1 MTTKAMADKRKLGIY
16 IHIPFCRSK
25 CLYCDFCSR
34 PTRDSERISAY
45 VERLVEDIRTYK
57 TDENFAPADT
67 VYFGGG
73 TPTLM
78 TGEQY
83 ERILHAVRE
92 RFGIAPDAEITSEC
106 NPRTV
111 DIEKLTSMRAAGVN
125 RISMG
130 MQSGDDAEL
139 KALGR
144 AHTYADTV
152 EAVEMVRAAGFTNLS
167 LDIMYGIPNQ
177 TMESLRGT
185 IEKAISLSPEHLSLY
200 ALKIEEGTPFYKM
213 QDGLSLPDDDTTA
226 DMYLYICDTL
236 ASREYNKYEISNFS
250 KVGFESR
257 HNLKYWEY
265 GDYIGIG
272 PAAHSFVGGKRIE
285 NLGDVDAY
293 LRGEDI
299 VASVSEIS
307 LTEQMN
313 EYVMLSMRLARG
325 VDLDDFRKRFSLDF
339 EEAFGE
345 KFKKFSPEFVLCE
358 NGRCSFTE
366 KGFLVSNYILSDALE
381 F

>member
-1 MTTKAMADKRKLGIY
+1 MTTKDMADKRKSGIY

-34 PTRDSERISAY
+34 PTRDGERIAAY
-45 VERLVEDIRTYK
+45 VERLVEDIRSYK
-57 TDENFAPADT
+57 TDLDFLPADT

-83 ERILHAVRE
+83 RKILDAVRG
-92 RFGIAPDAEITSEC
+92 RFGISPDAEITSEC

-111 DIEKLTSMRAAGVN
+111 DVEKLTSMREAGIN

-130 MQSGDDAEL
+130 MQSGNDGEL

-152 EAVEMVRAAGFTNLS
+152 EAVGMIREAGFTNLS

-177 TMESLRGT
+177 TLESLGDTLNR
-185 IEKAISLSPEHLSLY
+185 AISLSPEHLSLY

-236 ASREYNKYEISNFS
+236 AGYEYNKYEISNFS
-250 KVGFESR
+250 RAGFESR

-265 GDYIGIG
+265 EDYIGFG
-272 PAAHSFVGGKRIE
+272 PAAHSFIGGRRVE
-285 NLGDVDAY
+285 NLPDVDAY

-299 VASVSEIS
+299 VGDVSDIS
-307 LTEQMN
+307 LKEQMN

-325 VDLDDFRKRFSLDF
+325 VDASDFYDRFGADF
-339 EEAFGE
+339 DVAFGE
-345 KFKKFSPEFVLCE
+345 KFKKFSPEFVRIE
-358 NGRCSFTE
+358 NGKYSFTE